1 MSEAD
6 CNRVG
11 GQQVEGSVECHAEP
25 HHTTSGEGV
34 SPTNLD
40 FDVIRD
46 PDPRKSLH
54 MLLEDA
60 TVIRYEARDEIP
72 GVVFIKQGEDEHRW
86 TPVIIGVSADGG
98 KEFDARCLNQCKS
111 VKFFMSESGPSFS
124 IHCSKSLFPTLIAC

>member
-11 GQQVEGSVECHAEP
+11 GQQVEGSVECNAEP

-60 TVIRYEARDEIP
+60 TDIRYEARDDIP
-72 GVVFIKQGEDEHRW
+72 GVVFVKQGEDEHRW
-86 TPVIIGVSADGG
+86 TPVIVGDPADGG
-98 KEFDARCLNQCKS
+98 TEFDARSLNQCKS
-111 VKFFMSESGPSFS
+111 VKFFMSCKEG
-124 IHCSKSLFPTLIAC
+124 